1 MDKKELQ
8 MKSIYIFLTRSG
20 TVLSHLVYTFTKEP
34 YTHVS
39 VAFDDDLGTLYSSSR
54 KNGYTLFP
62 AGPCREF
69 LNQGLFTRWG
79 KIPCAVYELRVEDHV
94 YHQARQ
100 LAEEMVSQDF
110 YHFNIFGLLLCKL
123 NIRLQ
128 RQRHFF
134 CSQFV
139 SEVLRQSQALE
150 LPKDSVLM
158 RPSDFLQLSGLR
170 CLYCGLLK
178 DLPQRQR
185 MQLGEPVSMTTVY
198 FHLMMAAARRSW
210 QRMR

>member
-1 MDKKELQ
+1 MG
-8 MKSIYIFLTRSG
+8 KSFIYL
-20 TVLSHLVYTFTKEP
+20 LFTKSNTLMSKAVSALTSDE

-39 VAFDDDLGTLYSSSR
+39 VCVDENLSDFYSFGR
-54 KNGYTLFP
+54 RRPCFMLP
-62 AGPCREF
+62 AGFTKESVYG
-69 LNQGLFTRWG
+69 GLYLRDES
-79 KIPCAVYELRVEDHV
+79 IPCKLVRIQTDEKKVDRAKAILDFFYAHRFQYKYSIIGTILCRVGITYHRDH
-94 YHQARQ
+94 HR
-100 LAEEMVSQDF
+100 
-110 YHFNIFGLLLCKL
+110 
-123 NIRLQ
+123 
-128 RQRHFF
+128 F